1 MVYDF
6 KRTRE
11 MNTNTI
17 QLSKEFKTQAI
28 KAIIA
33 IFFFAFTYIILL
45 LLAVVATVLCIA
57 GGVFLIALKPMFF
70 TIALGIG
77 LASLGILILI
87 FLLKF
92 IFNSHKSDRSHL
104 IEINKTDEPDLFHL
118 IKEIVEGVKT
128 SYPKKVYLSSDV
140 NASVFYDSNFWSMF
154 FPIKKNLVIGLG
166 LVNTVTK
173 EELKAILSHEF
184 GHFSQRTMKVGSYV
198 YNVNQVIFNMLY
210 ENESYYTLINSWAN
224 VSGYFSIF
232 VIIAN
237 KINEGIQW
245 VLRKLY
251 EVVNKSYMGLSREM
265 EFHADEIAASITGY
279 EPLKNSLLRMTLA
292 DNSYN
297 GVLHFYNGKLS
308 ENIKSENIYRDQT
321 SIFKF
326 LAEVNNF
333 NIKNDLP
340 SISLEEQS
348 KFDKSKL
355 VIKDQW
361 ASHPTTKERIKRL
374 EKTGFLNQSNDATLA
389 NNVFK
394 DIVETQK
401 QLTAKLFE
409 GVKYEGETKVM
420 GFENFQNEY
429 RNETLSNSFSKIYN
443 GYYDNK
449 NPAPFDL
456 NEINS
461 IHKSMNVHEL
471 FSDEKVDLVYTAI
484 GLQNDIETLKNIS
497 NNAISIK
504 TFDYDGMRYKKKDA
518 EDLAVKL
525 KIELDTL
532 NEQITRNDMDIYEC
546 SKRIEVQQNTSKHLE
561 HLYLEFF
568 EFDKTFDTKYEIYLK
583 LLKELEF
590 VNTTTPFEQIK
601 ANLDQIKPIEIL
613 LKSAIKDIMAN
624 AICQTEISNE
634 IRSNLE
640 SYLSN
645 EWSYFNT
652 THYHDDN
659 LNILYTAMNNYAFIL
674 SRSYFLMKKKILK
687 YQEELITN
695 HTHHDIC

>member
-1 MVYDF
+1 
-6 KRTRE
+6 
-11 MNTNTI
+11 MNKSKI
-17 QLSKEFKTQAI
+17 QLSKEFTTQTT

-33 IFFFAFTYIILL
+33 IFFFALTYIILL
-45 LLAVVATVLCIA
+45 LLAVGVTALCIA
-57 GGVFLIALKPMFF
+57 GGLLLIAFKPMFI

-87 FLLKF
+87 FLVKF
-92 IFNSHKSDRSHL
+92 IFNSQKSDRSHL
-104 IEINKTDEPDLFHL
+104 IEIHETDEPDLFHL
-118 IKEIVEGVKT
+118 INEIVEGVKT
-128 SYPKKVYLSSDV
+128 SHPKKVYLSTDV

-210 ENESYYTLINSWAN
+210 DNESYYTLINSWAN

-232 VIIAN
+232 VVIAN

-279 EPLKNSLLRMTLA
+279 QPLKNSLLRMTLA

-297 GVLHFYNGKLS
+297 DVLNFYNGKFS

-333 NIKNDLP
+333 NFKNDLP

-374 EKTGFLNQSNDATLA
+374 EKTGFSSQNNDDTLA
-389 NNVFK
+389 NNLFK

-401 QLTAKLFE
+401 RLTSKLFE
-409 GVKYEGETKVM
+409 GVKYEGETKLM

-429 RNETLSNSFSKIYN
+429 REETLSNSFSKIYN

-449 NPAPFDL
+449 NPSQFNRDERNPID
-456 NEINS
+456 N
-461 IHKSMNVHEL
+461 KMNVHEL

-484 GLQNDIETLKNIS
+484 GIQNDIETLKNIS
-497 NNAISIK
+497 SSAVSIK
-504 TFDYDGMRYKKKDA
+504 TFDYDGTRYKKMNA
-518 EDLAVKL
+518 EDLSVKL
-525 KIELDTL
+525 KMELDNL

-546 SKRIEVQQNTSKHLE
+546 SKKIEVQQNTTKNLE

-568 EFDKTFDTKYEIYLK
+568 EFDKTFDTKYGIYI
-583 LLKELEF
+583 ELSKQLQF
-590 VNTTTPFEQIK
+590 VNAAIPFEQIK
-601 ANLDQIKPIEIL
+601 TNLDRIIPTELL

-624 AICQTEISNE
+624 AICQTEISDE
-634 IRSNLE
+634 IRNNLE
-640 SYLSN
+640 SYLSK

-652 THYHDDN
+652 DHYIDEN

-674 SRSYFLMKKKILK
+674 SRSYFLMKKNILK
-687 YQEELITN
+687 YQEELLTN
-695 HTHHDIC
+695 HTHHDICG